1 VSDFLVVGG
10 GVLGL
15 LMARGLAKAGASVTV
30 VERGECC
37 KEASWA
43 GGGIVSPLYPWRY
56 SQPVTALAS
65 AAQSAYPLLVSE
77 LHEETGIDPEL
88 EQTGLL
94 MLDAEDSPDAL
105 KWAQESL
112 SLMHEET
119 PAQFLSR
126 EPHLANTFKHGLWM
140 PQIANVRNPRLG
152 QALRESALQ
161 SPNISVLENTTVT
174 GFEMVE
180 SDSSRGIVA
189 VNVIAD
195 GKHQR
200 LLANQY
206 VLTAGAWSGRIL
218 ADLDIALPVEPV
230 KGQMILL
237 RPESRLV
244 NSIVLSAGR
253 YLIPRRDGHLL
264 VGSTLEYS
272 HFDKATTEEA
282 LQSLL
287 ESALSLVPGLRSSP
301 VLRQWAGLRPG
312 APNGIPY
319 IGRVA
324 PFSNLSINAGQYRNG
339 LVLAPASATLL
350 TDILTGAPEEIDP
363 RPYSPQRES
372 VSVA

>member
-1 VSDFLVVGG
+1 MSDFLIVGG

-15 LMARGLAKAGASVTV
+15 LMARGLAKSGANVTV
-30 VERGECC
+30 VERGVCC

-65 AAQSAYPLLVSE
+65 DAQSAYPQLVVE
-77 LHEETGIDPEL
+77 LREETGIDSEL

-94 MLDAEDSPDAL
+94 MLDANDGSNAL
-105 KWAQESL
+105 LWAKQTQST
-112 SLMHEET
+112 MHEES
-119 PAQFLSR
+119 PAQFRLR
-126 EPHLANTFKHGLWM
+126 EPHLAETFKHGLWM

-161 SPNISVLENTTVT
+161 NPNISVLENTTVA
-174 GFEMVE
+174 GFEWKNVGE
-180 SDSSRGIVA
+180 SRSIAA
-189 VNVIAD
+189 VSVIAD
-195 GKHQR
+195 GKPQR
-200 LLANQY
+200 LLSSQF

-218 ADLDIALPVEPV
+218 ADLDIDLPVEPV

-237 RPESRLV
+237 RPKTRLV

-272 HFDKATTEEA
+272 QFEKTTTDEA
-282 LQSLL
+282 LQSLR
-287 ESALSLVPGLRSSP
+287 ESALSLVPELGSSP
-301 VLRQWAGLRPG
+301 VIKQWAGLRPG

-324 PFSNLSINAGQYRNG
+324 PFNNLSINAGQYRNG
-339 LVLAPASATLL
+339 LVLAPASAMLL
-350 TDILTGAPEEIDP
+350 TDILTGASVKLDP

-372 VSVA
+372 ESFR